1 MTIAVEKKGGL
12 GTVTLCRPDVS
23 NALSFEMRVELIAIF
38 EDLASDPSVRTVLLE
53 AQGKNFC
60 AGADVSRMEDR
71 GVAVARQRMRQSH
84 RMILNLCNCE
94 KPVVAAVSGACVG
107 LGWSLALACDF
118 VVVSRTARFSQI
130 FNKVGLA
137 PDGGALWFLS
147 RQIGNAKARELAL
160 TTRFVD
166 AEEAKQL
173 GLVYDVVETE
183 ELEQKSRE
191 LALRMAAGPT
201 LAQGLTKRLA
211 IEAMSPNLSEFLEAE
226 LMVQPQ
232 LTASADHAEGKRAF
246 KEKRQPSFSGN

>member
-1 MTIAVEKKGGL
+1 MTIAVEKKSGL

-23 NALSFEMRVELIAIF
+23 NALTFEMRVELTGIF
-38 EDLASDPSVRTVLLE
+38 EDLASDPSVRAVLLQ
-53 AQGKNFC
+53 ARGKNFC
-60 AGADVSRMEDR
+60 AGADVSRMKDR

-84 RMILNLCNCE
+84 KMILNLCNCE

-118 VVVSRTARFSQI
+118 VVVSNTARFSQI

-147 RQIGNAKARELAL
+147 RQIGAAKARELAL
-160 TTRFVD
+160 TTRFVG

-183 ELEQKSRE
+183 ELEQRSRE

-211 IEAMSPNLSEFLEAE
+211 VEAMSPSLPEFLETE
-226 LMVQPQ
+226 LMIQPQ
-232 LTASADHAEGKRAF
+232 LTSSTDHAEGKQAF